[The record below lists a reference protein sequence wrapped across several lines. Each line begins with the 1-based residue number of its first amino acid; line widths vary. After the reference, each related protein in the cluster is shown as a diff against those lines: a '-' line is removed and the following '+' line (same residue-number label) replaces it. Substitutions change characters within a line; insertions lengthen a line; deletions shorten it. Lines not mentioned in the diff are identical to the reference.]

1 VENTKVIGGTE
12 GGAFMPLFREAVLGP
27 CFSTGHT
34 NETSH
39 SPRVPTAAGGRDAGG
54 IDHSHPKTRAK
65 ARA

>member
-1 VENTKVIGGTE
+1 
-12 GGAFMPLFREAVLGP
+12 MPLFREAVLGP

-39 SPRVPTAAGGRDAGG
+39 SPRVPTAVGGRDAGA
-54 IDHSHPKTRAK
+54 IDHGRPKTRAK